1 MNELTSR
8 QRQIIDISIKI
19 ISERGIQDLTMKNL
33 SNELGISE
41 PAIYRHFESKQKIL
55 IAVLESFKH
64 QNKLINENPPHEG
77 ETAFQHLTRSIEMI
91 MNKFNKNPA
100 MSAVIFSEEIFRHD
114 PRLSERVSRIM
125 DTGDQWI
132 RERSGIETRYYVEPG
147 VGSSDLG
154 ARRRGR
160 GNEEVVVLEETAI
173 PAVTRPATPRGAVT
187 SPIRP
192 LPTVK
197 PMVRSKSSGDEG
209 KSPAKPGNGGAPRVD
224 ETPEVEKTGT

>member
-77 ETAFQHLTRSIEMI
+77 ETAFQHLTRSIDMI

-100 MSAVIFSEEIFRHD
+100 MSAVIFSEEIFQNQSELSEMVMNIMNSTIGFFTNLLEKGQFDKSIRSDIGKEELSVIVMGSVRHIVTVW
-114 PRLSERVSRIM
+114 RLSGFSIDLSE
-125 DTGDQWI
+125 
-132 RERSGIETRYYVEPG
+132 SGKKLIK
-147 VGSSDLG
+147 SL
-154 ARRRGR
+154 
-160 GNEEVVVLEETAI
+160 EVLI
-173 PAVTRPATPRGAVT
+173 AT
-187 SPIRP
+187 
-192 LPTVK
+192 
-197 PMVRSKSSGDEG
+197 
-209 KSPAKPGNGGAPRVD
+209 
-224 ETPEVEKTGT
+224 